1 MGNLG
6 KEKGVSEMKFGIAVD
21 SACDL
26 RELGEWSRSDIV
38 FHQVPLKLEIGEK
51 EFVDDKNLNLEEFMK
66 ELSAYKGK
74 TGSAAPSP
82 GEWAEAFEAAD
93 ITFAF
98 TISGNLSGSYSS
110 AEVAKEMVLERHPEK
125 KIYVMNSFS
134 AGPEET
140 MLARKAIECIAAGM
154 EFDAIVEAIE
164 NYRVKTTRLLFI
176 LEHMDNLVN
185 NGRVSKLAGSLAG
198 LLGIRILGRAS
209 DEGTLDLLHKL
220 RGKFTV
226 YNKCAEEMFERG
238 FKGGRVVISH
248 CLNQE
253 KADYLRNKILEKYP
267 QSEVIIMPTCGLC
280 GYYAE
285 RNGMLIGYEVEE

>member
-1 MGNLG
+1 
-6 KEKGVSEMKFGIAVD
+6 MKFGIAVD

-26 RELGEWSRSDIV
+26 RELGEWGHKDVV
-38 FHQVPLKLEIGEK
+38 FHQIPLKLEIGEK
-51 EFVDDKNLNLEEFMK
+51 EFVDDKNLDFEEFMK
-66 ELSAYKGK
+66 ELLAYKGK

-93 ITFAF
+93 VTFAF

-110 AEVAKEMVLERHPEK
+110 AEVAKEMVLEKYPEK
-125 KIYVMNSFS
+125 KIYVVNSFS
-134 AGPEET
+134 AGPEES
-140 MLARKAIECIAAGM
+140 MLARKTVEFIEAGM
-154 EFDAIVEAIE
+154 TFEEIVEAIE
-164 NYRVKTTRLLFI
+164 NYRLKTTRLLFI
-176 LEHMDNLVN
+176 LEHMDNLIN
-185 NGRVSKLAGSLAG
+185 NGRVSKLAGSIAG
-198 LLGIRILGRAS
+198 LLGIRVLGRAS

-238 FKGGRVVISH
+238 FKGGRVVIAH
-248 CLNQE
+248 CLNQD
-253 KADYLRNKILEKYP
+253 KADYLKNKILEKYP
-267 QSEVIIMPTCGLC
+267 QSDVVVMPTGGLC